1 MNVIFR
7 VLSAASVGVMMFAG
21 TVKAETVLTLSSWV
35 PATHPQVANFIVP
48 MAADIERVTEGRV
61 KVKILPAPLGP
72 PAAAF
77 DLAKNGVADITY
89 SVQGYTPGRFK
100 TAAIGEMPFLSDD
113 AVATSVAFWRVYEKY
128 LASAGEYDG
137 VKVMAIYTHGPGE
150 MFSSKPIE
158 NVDDIEGQKI
168 RIGGVVAKDI
178 VTSLGGV
185 PVEGPSSKSYE
196 LLSQGVAD
204 GIFFPYESVNFFKLI
219 DLVDYGYAV
228 PGGIYN
234 TAMFV
239 VMNHGKWDSLP
250 PEDQAAIST
259 IIGEPLSRK
268 AGEMWN
274 EADARGRAAME
285 GKVRIHEAGETD
297 MTALR
302 EKLQPI
308 IDNQIA
314 VVSAT
319 GVDGQAAYEMLK
331 AEIAKVEAESAQ

>member
-1 MNVIFR
+1 MNVIYR
-7 VLSAASVGVMMFAG
+7 VSVAIFGAMLCAG
-21 TVKAETVLTLSSWV
+21 TVNAQTVLTLSSWV

-48 MAADIERVTEGRV
+48 MAKDIERITDGRV
-61 KVKILPAPLGP
+61 KVNILPAPLGP
-72 PAAAF
+72 PSAAF

-100 TAAIGEMPFLSDD
+100 TAAIGEMPLLSDN
-113 AVATSVAFWRVYEKY
+113 AIATSVAFWRVYEKY
-128 LASAGEYDG
+128 LAAAHEYDG

-150 MFSSKPIE
+150 IFSSKPLKAYG
-158 NVDDIEGQKI
+158 DIAGQKI
-168 RIGGVVAKDI
+168 RVGGVMAHDI
-178 VTSLGGV
+178 VKSIGAV

-219 DLVDYGYAV
+219 DLVGNSYTV
-228 PGGIYN
+228 PGGLYN

-239 VMNHGKWDSLP
+239 VMNQKKWDSLP
-250 PEDQAAIST
+250 AEDQAAIST
-259 IIGEPLSRK
+259 IIGEPLVRK

-274 EADARGRAAME
+274 KADAEGREAMKGKVTFHDASEADMA
-285 GKVRIHEAGETD
+285 T
-297 MTALR
+297 LR

-314 VVSAT
+314 VVSSA
-319 GVDGQAAYEMLK
+319 GVDGEAAYAMLK
-331 AEIAKVEAESAQ
+331 EEIAKVEAESAQ